1 MNLLIVDDHPLFRI
15 ALRQILSAEFNEAVF
30 GEAANPLELFEQ
42 ITSRPWDAVILD
54 VTLPGWGGLEL
65 LKELRAARPQTPI
78 IVTTSRPDEQFAL
91 KCLRLGANGYLRKD
105 LAAEELAAAV
115 RRVISGGRYVATG
128 VAGATPPGAAGTHQQ
143 LSQREFEVL
152 RLIAVGKSIKE
163 IGGELGLSVKTIS
176 TYRTRLLEKVQLHT
190 NAELVRYAIDH
201 HLVE

>member
-1 MNLLIVDDHPLFRI
+1 MIVDDHPLFRI
-15 ALRQILSAEFNEAVF
+15 ALRQILSVEFNEAVF

-42 ITSRPWDAVILD
+42 ISKCSWDAVILD
-54 VTLPGWGGLEL
+54 ATLPGWGGLEL
-65 LKELRAARPQTPI
+65 LKELRAARPGMPI
-78 IVTTSRPDEQFAL
+78 IVTTSRPDEQFAM
-91 KCLRLGANGYLRKD
+91 KCLRLGANGYLTKD
-105 LAAEELAAAV
+105 LAAKELAAAV
-115 RRVISGGRYVATG
+115 RRVIGGGRYVATG
-128 VAGATPPGAAGTHQQ
+128 VTGARPADASTHQR

-152 RLIAVGKSIKE
+152 RLIAAGKSIKQ